1 MKAFSV
7 NYVTVF
13 SVQTRIVIAPSREE
27 AKSIIEKEHRGST
40 IQCITETDLRSTPIS
55 LLTVGDLMRLG
66 VINFDV

>member
-27 AKSIIEKEHRGST
+27 AKNIIEKEHSGST
-40 IQCITETDLRSTPIS
+40 IQCIVETDLRSTPIS